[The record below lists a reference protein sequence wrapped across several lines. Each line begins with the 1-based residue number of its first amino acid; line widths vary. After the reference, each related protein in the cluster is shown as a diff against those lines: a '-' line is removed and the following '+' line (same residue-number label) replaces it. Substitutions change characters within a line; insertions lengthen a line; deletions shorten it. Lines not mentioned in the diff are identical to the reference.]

1 LEGPT
6 CSQTSEG
13 GLRADASS
21 SNTGGA
27 MESKGDGGG
36 VEAPLKEDEELLA
49 KERECLMPLFSS
61 ITHK

>member
-1 LEGPT
+1 
-6 CSQTSEG
+6 
-13 GLRADASS
+13 
-21 SNTGGA
+21 

>member
-1 LEGPT
+1 
-6 CSQTSEG
+6 
-13 GLRADASS
+13 
-21 SNTGGA
+21 
-27 MESKGDGGG
+27 MESKGDDGG